1 MNKTEKKLLKAALKQ
16 LDGCDGCTK
25 AVRYFYHEDDPRI
38 PVGKALAVT
47 TEFIEEHFVE
57 KH

>member
-1 MNKTEKKLLKAALKQ
+1 VNKNEKKMLKAALRQ

-25 AVRYFYHEDDPRI
+25 STHYFYHEDDPRI
-38 PVGKALAVT
+38 PKDKALAVT
-47 TEFIEEHFVE
+47 TEFIEEHLVE